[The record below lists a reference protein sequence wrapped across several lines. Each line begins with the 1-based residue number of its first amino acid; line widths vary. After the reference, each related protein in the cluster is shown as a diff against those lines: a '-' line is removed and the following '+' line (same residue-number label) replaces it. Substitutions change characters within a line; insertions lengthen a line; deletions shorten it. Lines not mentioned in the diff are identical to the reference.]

1 MSRDPSSRRVPD
13 ELYLGSGY
21 GNVRL
26 DSSQFCQAI
35 FVDRE
40 RQKIYETGT
49 FKEKRTLLVL
59 TSGKRGV
66 LAVLNYFDQTV
77 TLTISHPTPYWL
89 LAIFLLTQGTC
100 RGFNTKYKGSTF
112 PETTTYI
119 LFRFVYTLRKAV
131 HVSSSQFC
139 KGELISFKTSL
150 LLHIGRRLFLQSC

>member
-1 MSRDPSSRRVPD
+1 MSRDPSFRRVPD

-89 LAIFLLTQGTC
+89 LAIFLLTQGTMNDVQGIQHKIQ
-100 RGFNTKYKGSTF
+100 GFYVSRNYDLHPISIRVHSTQSSPHEF
-112 PETTTYI
+112 VTI
-119 LFRFVYTLRKAV
+119 L
-131 HVSSSQFC
+131 
-139 KGELISFKTSL
+139 
-150 LLHIGRRLFLQSC
+150 